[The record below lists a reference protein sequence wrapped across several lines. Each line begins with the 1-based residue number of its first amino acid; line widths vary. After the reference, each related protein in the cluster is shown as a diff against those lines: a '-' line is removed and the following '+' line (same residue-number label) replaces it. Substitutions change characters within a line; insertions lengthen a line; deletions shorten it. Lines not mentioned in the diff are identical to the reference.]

1 MGEVVSN
8 STRISVI
15 ISASLAG
22 LLFGFDTAV
31 ISGVTGSLVD
41 VYSLSPAGKGA
52 AVSAALW
59 GTLTGALLIGRPGDR
74 FGARNVLRLVG
85 ILYVVSAIGCALAV
99 NLASFVGFRFIA
111 GLAIGGSSVL
121 APVYISEIAPAKRRG
136 ALVGLFQFNIVFG
149 ILAAYCSNFVIGR
162 LLPGPHSWR
171 WKLAAAALPAL
182 VFCVLL
188 VRIPHSPRWLLVKGR
203 VREAARSFHRLGAS
217 DPQAAVQEL
226 EQWNASHLATGDARL
241 SWTLHRRPIL
251 LAVTIAMFNQ
261 LSGINAILYYLGDIF
276 SAAGFSALSA
286 DLQSVA
292 IGLTNLA
299 ATLVGMSI
307 IDRVGRKTLLLIGS
321 VGTGLALA
329 GVAAVMISGR
339 EQGLLLWLL
348 IGFISFFALS
358 QGAVIWVYMSEVFPT
373 AVRARGQSLGS
384 ATHWMM
390 NALISGV
397 FPVIAARSQGAP
409 FVFFAAMMVLQ
420 LIVVARL
427 FPETKGVGLEQM
439 EDVVANRVHESSAQG
454 RSSKAQ
460 I

>member
-1 MGEVVSN
+1 MDN
-8 STRISVI
+8 NANISVI

-85 ILYVVSAIGCALAV
+85 ILYVVSAIGCALAA
-99 NLASFVGFRFIA
+99 NLASFVAFRFIT

-121 APVYISEIAPAKRRG
+121 APVYISEIAPARRRG
-136 ALVGLFQFNIVFG
+136 ALVGLFQFNIVCG

-162 LLPGPHSWR
+162 LLPGPQGWR
-171 WKLAAAALPAL
+171 WKLAAAAVPAL

-188 VRIPHSPRWLLVKGR
+188 FRIPHSPRWLLVKGN
-203 VREAARSFHRLGAS
+203 VAEAVRSFQRLGFR

-226 EQWNASHLATGDARL
+226 EQGNATHSGGGRARL
-241 SWTLHRRPIL
+241 SWSAHRRPIL

-276 SAAGFSALSA
+276 SAAGFSSLSA

-299 ATLVGMSI
+299 ATVLGMSI
-307 IDRVGRKTLLLIGS
+307 IDRVGRKTLLLVGS
-321 VGTGLALA
+321 VGTALALA

-339 EQGLLLWLL
+339 DQGLLLWLL
-348 IGFISFFALS
+348 VGFIAFFALS
-358 QGAVIWVYMSEVFPT
+358 QGAVIWVYMSEIFPT

-384 ATHWMM
+384 ATHWVM
-390 NALISGV
+390 NALISAV
-397 FPVIAARSQGAP
+397 FPVIAARSQGVP

-420 LIVVARL
+420 LVVVARL
-427 FPETKGVGLEQM
+427 FPETKGVTLEQM
-439 EDVVANRVHESSAQG
+439 EDAVASRAVVIPP
-454 RSSKAQ
+454 RSV
-460 I
+460 

>member
-1 MGEVVSN
+1 
-8 STRISVI
+8 
-15 ISASLAG
+15 
-22 LLFGFDTAV
+22 
-31 ISGVTGSLVD
+31 
-41 VYSLSPAGKGA
+41 
-52 AVSAALW
+52 
-59 GTLTGALLIGRPGDR
+59 
-74 FGARNVLRLVG
+74 
-85 ILYVVSAIGCALAV
+85 
-99 NLASFVGFRFIA
+99 
-111 GLAIGGSSVL
+111 
-121 APVYISEIAPAKRRG
+121 
-136 ALVGLFQFNIVFG
+136 
-149 ILAAYCSNFVIGR
+149 
-162 LLPGPHSWR
+162 
-171 WKLAAAALPAL
+171 
-182 VFCVLL
+182 
-188 VRIPHSPRWLLVKGR
+188 
-203 VREAARSFHRLGAS
+203 
-217 DPQAAVQEL
+217 
-226 EQWNASHLATGDARL
+226 
-241 SWTLHRRPIL
+241 
-251 LAVTIAMFNQ
+251 
-261 LSGINAILYYLGDIF
+261 
-276 SAAGFSALSA
+276 
-286 DLQSVA
+286 
-292 IGLTNLA
+292 
-299 ATLVGMSI
+299 MSI

>member
-1 MGEVVSN
+1 MDN
-8 STRISVI
+8 NANISVI

-85 ILYVVSAIGCALAV
+85 ILYVVSAIGCALAA
-99 NLASFVGFRFIA
+99 NLASFVTFRFIT

-121 APVYISEIAPAKRRG
+121 APVYISEIAPARRRG

-162 LLPGPHSWR
+162 LLPGPQGWR
-171 WKLAAAALPAL
+171 WKLAAAAVPAL

-188 VRIPHSPRWLLVKGR
+188 FRIPQSPRWLLEQRNATDSGAGR
-203 VREAARSFHRLGAS
+203 
-217 DPQAAVQEL
+217 
-226 EQWNASHLATGDARL
+226 ARL
-241 SWTLHRRPIL
+241 SWSAHRRPIL

-276 SAAGFSALSA
+276 SAAGFSSLSA

-299 ATLVGMSI
+299 ATVLGMSI
-307 IDRVGRKTLLLIGS
+307 IDRVGRKTLLLVGS
-321 VGTGLALA
+321 VGTALALA
-329 GVAAVMISGR
+329 GVAAIMISGR
-339 EQGLLLWLL
+339 DQGLLLWLL
-348 IGFISFFALS
+348 VGFIAFFALS
-358 QGAVIWVYMSEVFPT
+358 QGAVIWVYMSEIFPT

-384 ATHWMM
+384 ATHWVM
-390 NALISGV
+390 NALISAA
-397 FPVIAARSQGAP
+397 FPIIAARSQGVP
-409 FVFFAAMMVLQ
+409 FLFFAAMMVLQ

-427 FPETKGVGLEQM
+427 FPETKGVTLEQM
-439 EDVVANRVHESSAQG
+439 EDAVASRAVLIPPESA
-454 RSSKAQ
+454 
-460 I
+460 